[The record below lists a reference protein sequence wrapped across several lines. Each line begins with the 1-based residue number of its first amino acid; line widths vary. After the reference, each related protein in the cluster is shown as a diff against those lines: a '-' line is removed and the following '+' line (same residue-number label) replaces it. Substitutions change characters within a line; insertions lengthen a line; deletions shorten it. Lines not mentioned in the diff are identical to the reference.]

1 MYTSQR
7 DQRTVINPKVQY
19 SVDSI
24 PSDQERYNEE
34 RTIISCTKIFP
45 KQIEETRFS
54 IESHRDINSTEFNFY
69 DRKLCD
75 LNFYAFTA
83 YKYLELTFN

>member
-7 DQRTVINPKVQY
+7 DQRTVIDPSMQHA
-19 SVDSI
+19 VDSI
-24 PSDQERYNEE
+24 ASDQERYNEG
-34 RTIISCTKIFP
+34 RTISSCTKIFP
-45 KQIEETRFS
+45 KRIEETRLS
-54 IESHRDINSTEFNFY
+54 IDINSTEFNFY

-75 LNFYAFTA
+75 FNFYAFTV